1 MTFET
6 ALLLAANPSNVSLVC
21 KYCAETWNEALGLD
35 PRDPSNA
42 HALRDLAD
50 KATRPIQILERSLL
64 AAAAEGLDIQ
74 EGARLV
80 EDTRNA
86 ILASAKTGG

>member
-6 ALLLAANPSNVSLVC
+6 ALRLAANPSNAGVVC
-21 KYCAETWNEALGLD
+21 KYCVTEWNKARDLD
-35 PRDPSNA
+35 PRDPLNA
-42 HALRDLAD
+42 RALQDLAD

-86 ILASAKTGG
+86 ILASAKTEV